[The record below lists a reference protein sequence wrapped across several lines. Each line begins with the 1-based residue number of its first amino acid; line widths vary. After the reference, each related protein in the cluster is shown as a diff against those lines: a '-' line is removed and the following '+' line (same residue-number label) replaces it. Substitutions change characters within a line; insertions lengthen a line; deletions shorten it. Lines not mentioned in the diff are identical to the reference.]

1 MGNPIPRR
9 HGDVD
14 TEAPKKYG
22 ANFADQQYFKRRF
35 AEGASVEDVSRET
48 NIRMDCVVKF
58 HPDYR
63 KDAAVL
69 QPAPEVMP
77 KVKVEKPKPIEVVLE
92 SPLAEL
98 QEDDLDD
105 SDDVSS
111 DDGEPEEG
119 AASPTKRR
127 RRR

>member
-48 NIRMDCVVKF
+48 NIRMDCVEKF
-58 HPDYR
+58 HPEY
-63 KDAAVL
+63 KKGAAK
-69 QPAPEVMP
+69 PAPEVTP
-77 KVKVEKPKPIEVVLE
+77 KVKVEKPKPVEVVLE
-92 SPLAEL
+92 SPLAAM